1 VYNGTFLQISNED
14 YKVMY
19 EGTEGN
25 FDGVNGVIP
34 LGGKKCFAVL
44 NGKCVTVVQ
53 PENDMRKSLFG
64 IF

>member
-1 VYNGTFLQISNED
+1 
-14 YKVMY
+14 MY

-44 NGKCVTVVQ
+44 NGKCVTIVQ

-64 IF
+64 IFN